1 MIMQQCLIAVIILL
15 MSIIV
20 ELLIMTI
27 AATDH
32 GELGLVLDN
41 FGDMLTPIKFQY
53 PTGNKKKTETNN
65 V

>member
-1 MIMQQCLIAVIILL
+1 
-15 MSIIV
+15 
-20 ELLIMTI
+20 MTI